1 MYDCTRRSDNLKC
14 VLKQVPLGGLSDH
27 DRRETLNEASIL
39 RSAQSRHVVTYV
51 DSWEDSESDC
61 LYIVME
67 HAGEDLSAVMKANGG
82 RLSEDDVWRFL
93 LPVAQGLAHLHSIRV
108 LHRDLKPANIFRT
121 STPDAGER
129 VVIGDLGLGRV
140 LGAHSDF
147 AKTGVG
153 TPLYFS
159 PELCQE
165 QPYNDKSDVWAFGCL
180 AHELLTGDPPFTA
193 HNQVALA
200 SKIVNA
206 PTPALPD
213 DISPDLAFVISKALV
228 KDPARRPSMADIL
241 SLSRVRTRI
250 ERAEMR
256 EEVAA
261 EERAMRRAFAER
273 EAALLA
279 ELDEAR
285 AEAARREAA
294 AEADRSAAEI
304 AADPEEIRDVIAR
317 MAELEGTNAVL
328 TARLE
333 ETEARLA
340 DAERA
345 RAALAAKLEAAVS
358 AAAAERAAAAPFR
371 SPRSARRPSAGSGS
385 GSASASASGSTHRR
399 SESLGSDA
407 AASIAS
413 GRANTTTPGS
423 SQRVGA
429 SPGTSSSRGR
439 RGGVVATASFPLVPG
454 TPPSPLP
461 PVPASPPAPSNA
473 TARTSPERDIPARF
487 AVPSHDE
494 AVEVSVL
501 DLPPASRSS
510 TRGPGDSWRARG
522 GETAAEDAK
531 DASAPPSPIAPPE
544 EDDAVVAAEETEV
557 KEAVAVDV
565 SAANASSTKLVARS
579 LNYDDVSIAGSIA
592 GSIVGSF
599 AGSFAAAAAAAV
611 SAEDGETTAVSL
623 DPSVST
629 VHSMSDSL
637 DASVGARPA
646 APPPPPPYS
655 GVVFRP
661 VAPAALTPSPP
672 RATPSTPERPVP
684 RVTVKGGAA
693 MDARALRVHLPDA
706 LAGGDASPFIA
717 VRAWRRLRRGGEEP
731 LPAPAPVGAASRVW
745 DNRGIA
751 AIPPT
756 AAASFIVLYRVAETR
771 AGRATAA
778 VTCKRAKL
786 RGRRARGD
794 DFEHCALIPLGDVPR
809 DDGAAPWRAAEMI
822 PPPGKIS
829 ELGAWVELVLE
840 FTVAAAVDEVVVL
853 KSDPRMRAL
862 AAGDDAAS
870 GADPSSAAAASPA
883 PPSPRVV
890 TRWPGLGGGPVR
902 VGIGKT
908 PEKKT
913 PPRVAGGV
921 FTEGRSPEGPLVGG
935 VSFTPPVDDRRA
947 ARRDEQDRDEAP
959 APAPAPAPAWPLK
972 AEQVA
977 ALLRRA
983 GKDENAAPRTS
994 MAASPSRDDDD
1005 EGTVGAA
1012 TRGDGYP
1019 SKDRFE
1025 PKDRALVSD
1034 LLQQAQ
1040 LLQDAVAAAAERLSP
1055 GPTRSALTEMA
1066 SATNALGAR
1075 PPIQSPGGIGS
1086 AFTPPTKTRM
1096 GAHPGTP
1103 YAPLRHQHGHS
1114 RTSVEWDDAGSVAG
1128 LGRARARGVAPVPRR
1143 WYEPRECDTDSE
1155 QGGSP
1160 AFDVS
1165 ASTRRRRLDEGL
1177 LEPRVLF

>member
-1 MYDCTRRSDNLKC
+1 VFQTYGRVYDCTRRSDNLKC

-241 SLSRVRTRI
+241 SLSRVRARI

-273 EAALLA
+273 EAALRA

-294 AEADRSAAEI
+294 AEADRSAAEL
-304 AADPEEIRDVIAR
+304 AADPDEIRDVIAR

-358 AAAAERAAAAPFR
+358 AAAAERAAATPFR
-371 SPRSARRPSAGSGS
+371 SPGARRASAGSGS
-385 GSASASASGSTHRR
+385 GSASASASASG
-399 SESLGSDA
+399 
-407 AASIAS
+407 SIAS
-413 GRANTTTPGS
+413 GRANTNTPGS

-429 SPGTSSSRGR
+429 SPGASSSRGG
-439 RGGVVATASFPLVPG
+439 RGGVVVSPSSFPLVPG

-461 PVPASPPAPSNA
+461 PVPASPPPPSNA
-473 TARTSPERDIPARF
+473 TARTSPARDIPARF

-494 AVEVSVL
+494 EVEVSVL
-501 DLPPASRSS
+501 DVPPASRLS
-510 TRGPGDSWRARG
+510 TRGPGDSWRAMG

-544 EDDAVVAAEETEV
+544 EDDTVMAAEEKEV
-557 KEAVAVDV
+557 KEAVAVEV

-592 GSIVGSF
+592 GSF
-599 AGSFAAAAAAAV
+599 AGSLAAAAAAV

-623 DPSVST
+623 DPSLST

-646 APPPPPPYS
+646 APPPPPYS

-684 RVTVKGGAA
+684 RATVKGGAA

-706 LAGGDASPFIA
+706 LAGGDASPFVA
-717 VRAWRRLRRGGEEP
+717 VCAWRRLRRGGDEP

-756 AAASFIVLYRVAETR
+756 VAASFIVLYRVAETR

-794 DFEHCALIPLGDVPR
+794 DFEHCALIPLGDVRR

-840 FTVAAAVDEVVVL
+840 FNVAAAVDEVVVL
-853 KSDPRMRAL
+853 KSDPRMRSL
-862 AAGDDAAS
+862 AAGDEAAS

-947 ARRDEQDRDEAP
+947 ARRDEQDRDDAP

-983 GKDENAAPRTS
+983 GMDENAAPRTS
-994 MAASPSRDDDD
+994 MAASPSREDDDD

-1012 TRGDGYP
+1012 TRGEGYP
-1019 SKDRFE
+1019 SKERFE
-1025 PKDRALVSD
+1025 PEDRALVSD

-1096 GAHPGTP
+1096 GAHSGTP

-1114 RTSVEWDDAGSVAG
+1114 RTSVEWDDAGPVAG

-1143 WYEPRECDTDSE
+1143 WYEPRDGDTDSE